1 MLFVDLVTS
10 EAFASLKLKNSATP
24 NGPGSGFDTTKHDG
38 TAASMETFSLFS
50 MQFEADVAEL
60 TKRIWIVIWHFKGA
74 PPKLTVHVR
83 LDVRQYC

>member
-24 NGPGSGFDTTKHDG
+24 NGPVSGFDTTKHDG
-38 TAASMETFSLFS
+38 MAATMETFSLFP

-60 TKRIWIVIWHFKGA
+60 AKRI
-74 PPKLTVHVR
+74 
-83 LDVRQYC
+83 